1 MDQNTNNTPTAPSNQ
16 PTQNNQS
23 GGSSGSGGS
32 KVGLI
37 IVIVVLVLI
46 ILGIGGYFLAKNL
59 FKKAVSG
66 VTATTQPAASVAVG
80 TRTPSSARTVA
91 TGSTATT
98 GAKMNVQVAIDAV
111 KYPNGQVTDQTQDS
125 GGYVAKVVMSSSD
138 SVDTIK
144 AYYNNLITKNGWK
157 VTRQSSSGANNYYLE
172 FSDVNFDVE
181 LDITRSEGYDTT
193 DIDIR
198 FSGGNITSS
207 GVEI

>member
-16 PTQNNQS
+16 PAQNNQS

-59 FKKAVSG
+59 FQKAVSG

-144 AYYNNLITKNGWK
+144 AYYNDLITKNGWK
-157 VTRQSSSGANNYYLE
+157 VTRQSSS
-172 FSDVNFDVE
+172 
-181 LDITRSEGYDTT
+181 
-193 DIDIR
+193 
-198 FSGGNITSS
+198 
-207 GVEI
+207 